1 MLIDL
6 NNQIDNVNKKFK
18 KLHEL
23 YDYIIIG
30 SGPAASVILNNLIKT
45 KKKILVVEEG
55 NFQKV
60 NYKSLKSENFQ
71 IRKES
76 RVFSVGGTS
85 NKWSQVYSLFS
96 KNEMYNNKNKN
107 TWPISHKT
115 LLNWCYSVGLKYKF
129 DLKKIGEEKIY
140 KNKFYS
146 RKFIE
151 LKKPLRFRKFFKKKN
166 FDIIINCK
174 VSFVDE
180 KKEICTIFFDKN
192 FIDYSINS
200 KKLIICAGGIES
212 SLLIL
217 KSIKNNK
224 LKKLKNKKFIGC
236 YFMDHPKCYIGE
248 LKFPKKEYINPLKL
262 KYKKNFNIYT
272 GLSLFDKK
280 VKYLNSYIRFE
291 DKKSFLN
298 LKKKLMIKIFL
309 EIEPNK
315 KNYIYL
321 KNDETIID
329 LKISKRSIITAKKL
343 LIRIIKNFS
352 QKPNKENLEFKKNNL
367 VDASHHM
374 GGLVYPKIVNK
385 NLKLQGLK
393 NIFCCSSAVF
403 PTSGSVNPTLI
414 ICALA
419 ERLSDFLSNK

>member
-6 NNQIDNVNKKFK
+6 DNQIDIVNKKFK

-60 NYKSLKSENFQ
+60 NYKSLKSENFK

-129 DLKKIGEEKIY
+129 DLKKISEEKIY

-166 FDIIINCK
+166 FDMIINCK

-180 KKEICTIFFDKN
+180 KREICTIFFDKN
-192 FIDYSINS
+192 FIDYIINS

-224 LKKLKNKKFIGC
+224 LKELKNKKFVGR

-248 LKFPKKEYINPLKL
+248 LKFPKEEYTNPLKL

-280 VKYLNSYIRFE
+280 VRHLNSYIRFE

-309 EIEPNK
+309 EMEPNK

-343 LIRIIKNFS
+343 LIKIIKNFS

-367 VDASHHM
+367 IDASHHM